1 MCFGARSSG
10 LVFDLPTGHFWPPRP
25 DVCQGLA
32 GSVPEAED
40 AAAVAPGARPLGNK
54 GPFGPVTPAQRLQ
67 LRRGPTER
75 PHYLGGWGRERP
87 AWVALEAFRLAV
99 RTFGI
104 VPPRSHLVG
113 AHVGARDL
121 VGDAVDLGFGESLP

>member
-1 MCFGARSSG
+1 MLLRWHRE
-10 LVFDLPTGHFWPPRP
+10 LVR
-25 DVCQGLA
+25 LA
-32 GSVPEAED
+32 TR
-40 AAAVAPGARPLGNK
+40 APS
-54 GPFGPVTPAQRLQ
+54 GPVTPAQRLQ
-67 LRRGPTER
+67 LRRRPTER

-87 AWVALEAFRLAV
+87 AWVALQAFRLAV

>member
-25 DVCQGLA
+25 DVCGLA

-54 GPFGPVTPAQRLQ
+54 GPFRSRDASAAAVAAEADRTPAL
-67 LRRGPTER
+67 
-75 PHYLGGWGRERP
+75 LGRMGRERP
-87 AWVALEAFRLAV
+87 AWVALQAFRLAV